1 MTAARLPALRP
12 QWAAA
17 LAKTLVLAVMPSFLS
32 DLTNPERRRR
42 SSPRVHPTSYL
53 DGLRGL
59 AACAVFA
66 YHYTDYNHKP
76 LLPHYG
82 SNPEDVG
89 STFIQL
95 PYFRLIY
102 SGTPMVHIFFVISG
116 FALSFRPIR
125 TLYSSTTSTGG
136 PDSSAIAKCHAIIS
150 SSAFRRPFRLF
161 LPPMIT
167 TLLTG
172 CIVQLGYMNKYMQPQ
187 ETLREQ
193 FYDWFSDVFQH
204 LTYPWA
210 WDEGSPKARYN
221 PHLWTIPMEFVHSMF
236 LFLIVVVGAR
246 LRSPLVRQAFFAT
259 VMGFTLYSGRWAA
272 FEFIGGTLLADLFH
286 GGQQQQ
292 QHEHQPLPT
301 SDPEKADLITPL
313 QDGSLCGGDSHCR
326 VRRTI
331 PRVCSC
337 LLDVFRVLVL
347 LGAGFILSWPPRN
360 GDMTETYTWIQSLA
374 PQYMVGDKP
383 ERGKNFWLAIAAFA
397 TVWASGRI
405 SLFKRVLNHPI
416 SQYAGRISFCFYI
429 LQHPV
434 LNLMQ
439 HNLLGAEAK
448 AADGD
453 QPAEPPWGI
462 RGMTGIQT
470 PFQRTICWL
479 MGLVIIGSVLVWL
492 SDLFTRMVDA
502 PAVKFA
508 RWVEATC
515 FAKEDTQ
522 EKEMQK

>member
-1 MTAARLPALRP
+1 MTAARIPALRP

-17 LAKTLVLAVMPSFLS
+17 LARALVLAIMPSFVS

-42 SSPRVHPTSYL
+42 SPRLHPTSYL

-66 YHYTDYNHKP
+66 YHYTDYNHKS

-82 SNPEDVG
+82 NNPDDMG
-89 STFIQL
+89 STFLQL

-125 TLYSSTTSTGG
+125 TLYSSSTPAGG
-136 PDSSAIAKCHAIIS
+136 PDSQAVAKCHSIIS

-161 LPPMIT
+161 LPPMTT

-187 ETLREQ
+187 ETVREQ
-193 FYDWFSDVFQH
+193 VGDWFGDVFQH

-236 LFLIVVVGAR
+236 LFLVVVVGSR
-246 LRSPLVRQAFFAT
+246 LRSAYVRQAFFVA

-272 FEFIGGTLLADLFH
+272 FEFIGGTFLADLYH
-286 GGQQQQ
+286 CGQQQSSSA
-292 QHEHQPLPT
+292 P

-313 QDGSLCGGDSHCR
+313 QNDSLYGGHSGGK

-331 PRVCSC
+331 PMICSG
-337 LLDVFRVLVL
+337 LMDVFRVLVL
-347 LGAGFILSWPPRN
+347 LGAGFLLSWPSRN
-360 GDMTETYTWIQSLA
+360 ADMTETYTWIQSLA

-405 SLFKRVLNHPI
+405 SLFKRILNHPV

-439 HNLLGAEAK
+439 HNTLGAEAK
-448 AADGD
+448 PADGD

-470 PFQRTICWL
+470 PFQRTVCWL
-479 MGLVIIGSVLVWL
+479 IGLAIIGSVLVWL
-492 SDLFTRMVDA
+492 SDLFTRIVDA

-508 RWVEATC
+508 RWVEAMC